1 MGYFID
7 EFNEI
12 LNESKTSDE
21 KFYFYHL
28 LPKGSDVSKGIL
40 SLKYFYGYDIEKF
53 IENSYK
59 YRERLCNGWGI
70 YPGRDPK
77 SLTVDEVYDGIN
89 KFRGSKNGCNQIYL
103 FRFPPYTELG
113 NQMADVLN
121 SKDIYRIDVNKLL
134 KDGVITDIDYGYV
147 DSYSGNDKLNI
158 SYYKHVSFYDYFKN
172 YTEDDPNRLL
182 FSYMNHISVVPKAG
196 YIPKRYI
203 HKLKRNDL
211 KYIKSII

>member
-1 MGYFID
+1 MSYFINK
-7 EFNEI
+7 FNQ
-12 LNESKTSDE
+12 LLDESKTSNE

-40 SLKYFYGYDIEKF
+40 SLKYFYDYDVEKF

-89 KFRGSKNGCNQIYL
+89 KFRESKNGCNQIYL

-113 NQMADVLN
+113 NQMADILN
-121 SKDIYRIDVNKLL
+121 SKNIYRVDVNKLL
-134 KDGVITDIDYGYV
+134 KDGVIVDIDYGYV
-147 DSYSGNDKLNI
+147 DSYSGNDKLDV
-158 SYYKHVSFYDYFKN
+158 SYYKHISFYDYFKN

-203 HKLKRNDL
+203 QKLKRNDL